1 MIYTYF
7 LSLPSK
13 TYAKTYVAK
22 ITDSH
27 PKYVFEREFL
37 RKKII
42 DIDGKRHCFFD
53 IGKHGV
59 FEQCTKVFSKGTH
72 HLIRC
77 ERKYFVYSRRKQ
89 SEIKREEV
97 LHCLFNLKLQYQERL
112 RKKKAA

>member
-27 PKYVFEREFL
+27 PKFVFEREFL
-37 RKKII
+37 KKKII
-42 DIDGKRHCFFD
+42 DIEGMRHYFFD

-72 HLIRC
+72 HLISC
-77 ERKYFVYSRRKQ
+77 ERKYFVYSRRMQ
-89 SEIKREEV
+89 YDILQNEV
-97 LHCLFNLKLQYQERL
+97 LHCLFNLKLQYQDKL